1 MLHGVIY
8 DAGEVVPCSVE
19 IRDSGGDLY
28 DPDTSVKL
36 TITNPSGTDI
46 VDAADMV
53 NDGVGLYHY
62 NWIST
67 TSSATG
73 LYRVVYTSIN
83 STLPT
88 IQNDTFELATTSP
101 MGTRLADIV
110 DLVSNILEDSSNT
123 IFSDDILE
131 ERVEEAVREVSR
143 YVPYES
149 EETVNL
155 TASSKKVDITYIPRL
170 LSVVKA
176 EFPLDKDP
184 PEYRNVKR
192 FGNTLTIDVNQTSV
206 SGDTAKLYCRKLHY
220 VDDSASTLNPE
231 LDYIVANLAAAKAA
245 MNNVGDGR
253 TQIQS
258 AIDAIALISS
268 STDNMTARLT
278 QVASDIG
285 SARTQITAFLTDA
298 DTAITAAGTT
308 LETAMT
314 TLGNAD
320 TASSIPLT
328 TELSAVDT
336 ALGLAITDLDIARS
350 AKADLTGEIAT
361 AVEEVN
367 KAIDQAREDIAS
379 ARTLNNTITV
389 SSNAEAKL
397 QSAALAEINAAQAY
411 LAEIRSESG
420 DSAGVGATSNITGN
434 DINIAMGYLSKART
448 MLSEIAN
455 ESSLKASV
463 GIKEVS
469 AANGYINQARAIVSR
484 TVNTI
489 NGYLTAASREISLA
503 SGYLSQAGGYAKEAS
518 ARLSVANVISSYQR
532 WGQQL
537 YGLTIQEL
545 KQMAKPKIFHT
556 YTRS

>member
-1 MLHGVIY
+1 MKSYDKGLHTLSTAFTIGDDPADPTTITFTLIGNGETVSYVYGTDAEITRSGVGVYNVDYSFEESGYYRYSFIGTGDCEAT
-8 DAGEVVPCSVE
+8 DADFIIIGSTA
-19 IRDSGGDLY
+19 DLIAQTSIELE
-28 DPDTSVKL
+28 DTSNA
-36 TITNPSGTDI
+36 IFS
-46 VDAADMV
+46 
-53 NDGVGLYHY
+53 
-62 NWIST
+62 IST
-67 TSSATG
+67 IDRGITKA
-73 LYRVVYTSIN
+73 
-83 STLPT
+83 
-88 IQNDTFELATTSP
+88 
-101 MGTRLADIV
+101 
-110 DLVSNILEDSSNT
+110 LVTASQYIPN
-123 IFSDDILE
+123 
-131 ERVEEAVREVSR
+131 EAKIPV
-143 YVPYES
+143 
-149 EETVNL
+149 TL
-155 TASSKKVDITYIPRL
+155 TASKDIDISGIRGLIKVI
-170 LSVVKA
+170 KA
-176 EFPLDKDP
+176 EYEIDQEPKEFH
-184 PEYRNVKR
+184 NVSK
-192 FGNTLTIDVNQTSV
+192 FADTVTMNIGTTPTE
-206 SGDTAKLYCRKLHY
+206 GDTAYLYCYLVHTP
-220 VDDSASTLNPE
+220 DTLTVQLLNKVPM
-231 LDYIVANLAAAKAA
+231 LAAAYCG
-245 MNNVGDGR
+245 MNWAGDGR

-350 AKADLTGEIAT
+350 AKADLTEKITT

-367 KAIDQAREDIAS
+367 KAIDQARDDIAS

-518 ARLSVANVISSYQR
+518 ARLSVTNVISSYKR

>member
-1 MLHGVIY
+1 MKSYDKGLHTLSTAFTIGDDPADPTTITFTLIGNGETVSYVYGTDPEITRSGVGVYNVDYSFVESGYYRYSFIGTGDCEAT
-8 DAGEVVPCSVE
+8 DADFIIIGSTA
-19 IRDSGGDLY
+19 DLIAQTSIELE
-28 DPDTSVKL
+28 DTSNA
-36 TITNPSGTDI
+36 IFS
-46 VDAADMV
+46 
-53 NDGVGLYHY
+53 
-62 NWIST
+62 IST
-67 TSSATG
+67 IDRGITKA
-73 LYRVVYTSIN
+73 
-83 STLPT
+83 
-88 IQNDTFELATTSP
+88 
-101 MGTRLADIV
+101 
-110 DLVSNILEDSSNT
+110 LVTVSQYIPN
-123 IFSDDILE
+123 
-131 ERVEEAVREVSR
+131 EAK
-143 YVPYES
+143 VPV
-149 EETVNL
+149 TL
-155 TASSKKVDITYIPRL
+155 TASKDIDISGIRGLIKVI
-170 LSVVKA
+170 KA
-176 EFPLDKDP
+176 EYEIDQEPKKFH
-184 PEYRNVKR
+184 NVSK
-192 FGNTLTIDVNQTSV
+192 FADTVTMDIDTTPTE
-206 SGDTAKLYCRKLHY
+206 GDTAYLYCHLVHTP
-220 VDDSASTLNPE
+220 DTLTVQLLNKVPM
-231 LDYIVANLAAAKAA
+231 LAAAYCG
-245 MNNVGDGR
+245 MNWAGDGR

-258 AIDAIALISS
+258 AIDAIASISS

-285 SARTQITAFLTDA
+285 SARTQITALLTDA

-350 AKADLTGEIAT
+350 AKADLTEKIAT

-367 KAIDQAREDIAS
+367 KAIDQARDDIAS

>member
-1 MLHGVIY
+1 MKSYDKGLHTLSTAFTIGDNPADPTTITFTLMGNGETVSYVYGTDPEITRSGVGVYNVDYSFVESGYYRYSFIGTGDCEAT
-8 DAGEVVPCSVE
+8 DADFIIIGSTA
-19 IRDSGGDLY
+19 DLIAQTSIELE
-28 DPDTSVKL
+28 DTS
-36 TITNPSGTDI
+36 N
-46 VDAADMV
+46 A
-53 NDGVGLYHY
+53 
-62 NWIST
+62 
-67 TSSATG
+67 
-73 LYRVVYTSIN
+73 
-83 STLPT
+83 
-88 IQNDTFELATTSP
+88 
-101 MGTRLADIV
+101 
-110 DLVSNILEDSSNT
+110 
-123 IFSDDILE
+123 IFSTSTIDKGITKAL
-131 ERVEEAVREVSR
+131 VTVSQYIPNEAK
-143 YVPYES
+143 VPV
-149 EETVNL
+149 TL
-155 TASSKKVDITYIPRL
+155 TASKDIDISGIRGLIKVI
-170 LSVVKA
+170 KA
-176 EFPLDKDP
+176 EYKIDQEPKEFH
-184 PEYRNVKR
+184 NVSK
-192 FGNTLTIDVNQTSV
+192 FADTVTMNIDTTPTE
-206 SGDTAKLYCRKLHY
+206 GDTAYLYCHLVHTP
-220 VDDSASTLNPE
+220 DTLTVQLLNKVPM
-231 LDYIVANLAAAKAA
+231 LAAAYCG
-245 MNNVGDGR
+245 MNWAGDGR
-253 TQIQS
+253 TQIKA
-258 AIDAIALISS
+258 AIDAIASISS
-268 STDNMTARLT
+268 STDNMTARLG
-278 QVASDIG
+278 QVVTDIG

-350 AKADLTGEIAT
+350 AKADLTEKIAT

-367 KAIDQAREDIAS
+367 KAIDQARDDIAS